1 MKKSTA
7 KPVPVPLWR
16 QQFHYR
22 LKEGALIAVAALCLY
37 LWMALLSYD
46 QGDPGWSHTGTS
58 VGQVQNAAGRAG
70 AYAADILFM
79 VLGYFAYVFPL
90 LLGVKAWQIF
100 RERHQAWQWSGWLF
114 SWRLIGLV
122 FLVLSGAAL
131 AHLHFHSAASL
142 PASAG
147 GALGESLGD
156 LARNALNVQGSTLLF
171 IALFL
176 FGLTVFT
183 DLSWFSVM
191 DTTGKITLDL
201 FELVTGMASRWWAAR
216 SEQRRLVAS
225 LRGEEAVYAAEAP
238 PARREPRAEPRME
251 AKPQPPVAVRQEPVF
266 EPRAEAPAAPASAPV
281 VAMAAAGAPA
291 RARVPEVAL
300 RMPWDDEDELESFTA
315 DGRAPVL
322 DAPRLVAERV
332 AQVSAPVLPPIIAP
346 SAQPP
351 AVPPPAA
358 KVEPVR
364 RMFPEKP
371 EPPMVDAA
379 LEGTIPPLSILD
391 PVQKKQVQ
399 YSPESLAGVGQ
410 LLEIKLKEFG
420 VEVTVDSIHPGPVIT
435 RYEIQPAAGVKV
447 SRISNLAKDLA
458 RSLAVT
464 SVRVVEVIP
473 GKTTVGIEIPNEDR
487 QIVRFSEVLS
497 TPQYDD
503 AQSPVTLALGHDIGG
518 KPVITDLAKMPHL
531 LVAGTTGSG
540 KSVGVNAMIL
550 SILFKS
556 TPQDARLIM
565 IDPKMLELSIYEGIP
580 HLLCPVVTD
589 MKDAANAL
597 RWSVAE
603 MERRYKLM
611 AAMGVRNLGGFNR
624 KVKDAEEAGTPL
636 GDPLYRRESME
647 DEAPL
652 LKTLPTIVVV
662 VDEFADMMMIVGKKV
677 EELIARIAQK
687 ARAAGIHLILAT
699 QRPSVDVITGLIK
712 ANIPTRMA
720 FQVSSKIDSRT
731 IIDQGGAEQLLG
743 HGDMLY
749 MPPGTSLPIRVHG
762 AFVSDDEVHRVVEAW
777 KMRGTPDY
785 NDDILNGIEEG
796 GGGSFEGAGGGDG
809 DDSES
814 DALYD
819 EAVAFVLESRRAS
832 ISSVQRKLK
841 IGYNRAARM
850 IEAMEMAGVVTPM
863 NSNGSR
869 DVIAPGPL
877 RD

>member
-1 MKKSTA
+1 MKKSAATPKA
-7 KPVPVPLWR
+7 AVVPAWR
-16 QQFHYR
+16 QHLHYR
-22 LKEGALIAVAALCLY
+22 LKEGALIAIGALCLF
-37 LWMALLSYD
+37 LMMALLTYGKD
-46 QGDPGWSHTGTS
+46 DPGWSHNS
-58 VGQVQNAAGRAG
+58 KIEDVQNFGGPAGS
-70 AYAADILFM
+70 YSADILFM
-79 VLGYFAYVFPL
+79 VLGYFAYIFPL
-90 LLGVKAWQIF
+90 LLAIKTWQIF
-100 RERHQAWQWSGWLF
+100 RQRHEPWQWSGWLF

-131 AHLHFHSAASL
+131 AHIHFHAPTGL
-142 PASAG
+142 PAGAG

-156 LARNALNVQGSTLLF
+156 LARKTLNIQGSTLMF

-183 DLSWFSVM
+183 DLSWFKVM
-191 DTTGKITLDL
+191 DVTGKITLDL
-201 FELVTGMASRWWAAR
+201 LELFQGAANRWWAAR
-216 SEQRRLVAS
+216 VDRKRMVAQLREVDTRVNEVVAPSTPDRREQAKVKERLIEREQALSKHMSDREKQVPPVIAP
-225 LRGEEAVYAAEAP
+225 AP
-238 PARREPRAEPRME
+238 PKPAEPSHRVQKE
-251 AKPQPPVAVRQEPVF
+251 KQAPLFVDSAVE
-266 EPRAEAPAAPASAPV
+266 
-281 VAMAAAGAPA
+281 G
-291 RARVPEVAL
+291 
-300 RMPWDDEDELESFTA
+300 T
-315 DGRAPVL
+315 
-322 DAPRLVAERV
+322 
-332 AQVSAPVLPPIIAP
+332 LPPI
-346 SAQPP
+346 
-351 AVPPPAA
+351 
-358 KVEPVR
+358 
-364 RMFPEKP
+364 
-371 EPPMVDAA
+371 
-379 LEGTIPPLSILD
+379 SILD
-391 PVQKKQVQ
+391 PAEKKQLN
-399 YSPESLAGVGQ
+399 YSPESLAAVGH

-420 VEVTVDSIHPGPVIT
+420 VEVSVDSIHPGPVIT

-447 SRISNLAKDLA
+447 SRIANLAKDLA

-497 TPQYDD
+497 TPEYDNFK
-503 AQSPVTLALGHDIGG
+503 SPVTLALGHDIGG

-556 TPQDARLIM
+556 GPEDAKLIM

-611 AAMGVRNLGGFNR
+611 AKMGVRNLSGFNA
-624 KVKDAEEAGTPL
+624 KVKEAQDAGTPL
-636 GDPLYRRESME
+636 TDPLYKRESIH

-652 LKTLPTIVVV
+652 LSKLPTIVVV

-777 KMRGTPDY
+777 KLRGAPEY
-785 NDDILNGIEEG
+785 NDDILAGVEEAG
-796 GGGSFEGAGGGDG
+796 SGFDGGSSGGD
-809 DDSES
+809 DDAET

-832 ISSVQRKLK
+832 ISAVQRKLK

-850 IEAMEMAGVVTPM
+850 IEAMEMAGVVTAM
-863 NSNGSR
+863 NTNGSR
-869 DVIAPGPL
+869 EVIAPGQM

>member
-7 KPVPVPLWR
+7 TPTPLPVPLWR
-16 QQFHYR
+16 QQLHYR
-22 LKEGALIAVAALCLY
+22 LKEGALIAVGALCLY
-37 LWMALLSYD
+37 LWMALLTYD
-46 QGDPGWSHTGTS
+46 TSDPSFTHTS
-58 VGQVQNAAGRAG
+58 NVDQVQNAAGRAG
-70 AYAADILFM
+70 AFFADILFM
-79 VLGYFAYVFPL
+79 VLGYFAYIFPL
-90 LLGVKAWQIF
+90 LLAIKTWQIF
-100 RERHQAWQWSGWLF
+100 RERHQPWQWSGWLF

-131 AHLHFHSAASL
+131 AHIHFHPPASV
-142 PASAG
+142 PFSAG

-156 LARNALNVQGSTLLF
+156 LARNLLNVQGSTLMF

-183 DLSWFSVM
+183 DLSWFKVM
-191 DTTGKITLDL
+191 DLTGKITLDL
-201 FELVTGMASRWWAAR
+201 FELVQGAASRWWAAR
-216 SEQRRLVAS
+216 NERKRLVAQ
-225 LRGEEAVYAAEAP
+225 LREVDEQV
-238 PARREPRAEPRME
+238 
-251 AKPQPPVAVRQEPVF
+251 QEVV
-266 EPRAEAPAAPASAPV
+266 APV
-281 VAMAAAGAPA
+281 VVDKREQVKA
-291 RARVPEVAL
+291 RERIIERDDSLSKHVAQ
-300 RMPWDDEDELESFTA
+300 REQQP
-315 DGRAPVL
+315 APVINL
-322 DAPRLVAERV
+322 P
-332 AQVSAPVLPPIIAP
+332 APVKA
-346 SAQPP
+346 
-351 AVPPPAA
+351 
-358 KVEPVR
+358 
-364 RMFPEKP
+364 P
-371 EPPMVDAA
+371 EPSKRVMKEKQAPLFVDSAV
-379 LEGTIPPLSILD
+379 EGTLPSISILD
-391 PVQKKQVQ
+391 PAEQKKIE
-399 YSPESLAGVGQ
+399 YSPESLAGVGH

-420 VEVTVDSIHPGPVIT
+420 VEVSVDSIHPGPVIT

-447 SRISNLAKDLA
+447 SRIANLAKDLA

-473 GKTTVGIEIPNEDR
+473 GKTTVGIEIPNENR
-487 QIVRFSEVLS
+487 QMVRFSEVLS
-497 TPQYDD
+497 TPQYDE
-503 AQSPVTLALGHDIGG
+503 QKSPVTLALGHDIGG

-556 TPQDARLIM
+556 GPEDARLIM

-611 AAMGVRNLGGFNR
+611 AAMGVRNLAGFNR
-624 KVKDAEEAGTPL
+624 KIKDAEEAGEVIH
-636 GDPLYRRESME
+636 DPLYRRESME
-647 DEAPL
+647 DEAPV

-762 AFVSDDEVHRVVEAW
+762 AFVSDEEVHRVVEAW
-777 KMRGTPDY
+777 KLRGAPDY
-785 NDDILNGIEEG
+785 NDDILNGVEEAGSGFDG
-796 GGGSFEGAGGGDG
+796 GGGGGGDG
-809 DDSES
+809 DDAET

-819 EAVAFVLESRRAS
+819 EAVQFVLESRRAS
-832 ISSVQRKLK
+832 ISAVQRKLK

-850 IEAMEMAGVVTPM
+850 IESMEMAGVVTPM

-869 DVIAPGPL
+869 EVIAPGGP

>member
-1 MKKSTA
+1 M
-7 KPVPVPLWR
+7 PLWR
-16 QQFHYR
+16 QQLHYR
-22 LKEGALIAVAALCLY
+22 LKEGALIAVGALCLY
-37 LWMALLSYD
+37 LWMALLTYD
-46 QGDPGWSHTGTS
+46 TSDPGFSHTS
-58 VGQVQNAAGRAG
+58 NADQVQNAAGRAG
-70 AYAADILFM
+70 AYFADILFM
-79 VLGYFAYVFPL
+79 VLGYFAYIFPL
-90 LLGVKAWQIF
+90 LLAIKTWQIF
-100 RERHQAWQWSGWLF
+100 RERHQPWQWSGWLF

-131 AHLHFHSAASL
+131 AHIHFHPSASL
-142 PASAG
+142 PFSAG

-156 LARNALNVQGSTLLF
+156 LARNLLNVQGSTLMF

-183 DLSWFSVM
+183 DLSWFKVM
-191 DTTGKITLDL
+191 DVTGKITLDL
-201 FELVTGMASRWWAAR
+201 FELVQNAANRWWEAR
-216 SEQRRLVAS
+216 NERKRLVAQ
-225 LRGEEAVYAAEAP
+225 LREVDERVDE
-238 PARREPRAEPRME
+238 
-251 AKPQPPVAVRQEPVF
+251 VV
-266 EPRAEAPAAPASAPV
+266 APV
-281 VAMAAAGAPA
+281 VVDKREQVKA
-291 RARVPEVAL
+291 RERIIERDEALTKHVAQ
-300 RMPWDDEDELESFTA
+300 REQQP
-315 DGRAPVL
+315 APVINL
-322 DAPRLVAERV
+322 P
-332 AQVSAPVLPPIIAP
+332 APV
-346 SAQPP
+346 
-351 AVPPPAA
+351 A
-358 KVEPVR
+358 KA
-364 RMFPEKP
+364 P
-371 EPPMVDAA
+371 EPSKRVMKEKQAPLFVDSAV
-379 LEGTIPPLSILD
+379 EGTLPSISILD
-391 PVQKKQVQ
+391 PAEQKKIE
-399 YSPESLAGVGQ
+399 YSPESLAGVGH

-420 VEVTVDSIHPGPVIT
+420 VEVSVDSIHPGPVIT

-447 SRISNLAKDLA
+447 SRIANLAKDLA

-473 GKTTVGIEIPNEDR
+473 GKTTVGIEIPNENR
-487 QIVRFSEVLS
+487 QMVRFSEVLS
-497 TPQYDD
+497 SPQYDE
-503 AQSPVTLALGHDIGG
+503 QKSPVTLALGHDIGG

-556 TPQDARLIM
+556 GPEDARLIM

-611 AAMGVRNLGGFNR
+611 AAMGVRNLAGFNR
-624 KVKDAEEAGTPL
+624 KIKDAQEAGEVIH
-636 GDPLYRRESME
+636 DPLYRRESMD
-647 DEAPL
+647 DEPPT

-762 AFVSDDEVHRVVEAW
+762 AFVSDDEVHRTVEAW
-777 KMRGTPDY
+777 KLRGAPDY
-785 NDDILNGIEEG
+785 NDDILNGVEEAGSGFEG
-796 GGGSFEGAGGGDG
+796 GGGGGDG
-809 DDSES
+809 DDPEA

-819 EAVAFVLESRRAS
+819 EAVQFVLESRRAS
-832 ISSVQRKLK
+832 ISAVQRKLK

-850 IEAMEMAGVVTPM
+850 IESMEMAGVVTPM

-869 DVIAPGPL
+869 EVIAPGGP

>member
-1 MKKSTA
+1 M
-7 KPVPVPLWR
+7 PLWR
-16 QQFHYR
+16 QQLHYR
-22 LKEGALIAVAALCLY
+22 LKEGALIAVGALCLY
-37 LWMALLSYD
+37 LWMALLTYD
-46 QGDPGWSHTGTS
+46 TSDPGFSHTS
-58 VGQVQNAAGRAG
+58 NVEQVQNAAGRAG
-70 AYAADILFM
+70 AYFADILFM
-79 VLGYFAYVFPL
+79 VLGYFAYIFPL
-90 LLGVKAWQIF
+90 LLAIKTWQIF
-100 RERHQAWQWSGWLF
+100 RERHQPWQWSGWLF

-131 AHLHFHSAASL
+131 AHIHFHPAANI
-142 PASAG
+142 PFSAG

-156 LARNALNVQGSTLLF
+156 LARNLLNVQGSTLMF

-183 DLSWFSVM
+183 DLSWFKVM
-191 DTTGKITLDL
+191 DLTGKITLDL
-201 FELVTGMASRWWAAR
+201 FELVQGAASRWWEAR
-216 SEQRRLVAS
+216 AERKRLEAQ
-225 LRGEEAVYAAEAP
+225 LREVDDPVFDLGPKTADK
-238 PARREPRAEPRME
+238 REP
-251 AKPQPPVAVRQEPVF
+251 AKPALRERIF
-266 EPRAEAPAAPASAPV
+266 KREAAPAADVEPREPTLAREPV
-281 VAMAAAGAPA
+281 VP
-291 RARVPEVAL
+291 REPL
-300 RMPWDDEDELESFTA
+300 
-315 DGRAPVL
+315 
-322 DAPRLVAERV
+322 APRDSV
-332 AQVSAPVLPPIIAP
+332 VSREQSGAAPTIV
-346 SAQPP
+346 
-351 AVPPPAA
+351 PPAA
-358 KVEPVR
+358 AKA
-364 RMFPEKP
+364 PEQSKRVMKEKQAP
-371 EPPMVDAA
+371 LFVDSAV
-379 LEGTIPPLSILD
+379 EGTLPSISILD
-391 PVQKKQVQ
+391 PAEQKKIE

-420 VEVTVDSIHPGPVIT
+420 VEVSVDSIHPGPVIT

-447 SRISNLAKDLA
+447 SRIANLAKDLA

-473 GKTTVGIEIPNEDR
+473 GKTTVGIEIPNENR
-487 QIVRFSEVLS
+487 QMVRFSEVLA
-497 TPQYDD
+497 TPQYDE
-503 AQSPVTLALGHDIGG
+503 QKSPVTLALGHDIGG

-556 TPQDARLIM
+556 SPEDARLIM

-611 AAMGVRNLGGFNR
+611 AAMGVRNLAGFNR
-624 KVKDAEEAGTPL
+624 KIKDAQEAGEIIH
-636 GDPLYRRESME
+636 DPLYRRESMD
-647 DEAPL
+647 DEPPA

-762 AFVSDDEVHRVVEAW
+762 AFVSDDEVHRTVEAW
-777 KMRGTPDY
+777 KLRGAPDY
-785 NDDILNGIEEG
+785 NDDILNGVEEAGSGFDG
-796 GGGSFEGAGGGDG
+796 GGGGGGDG
-809 DDSES
+809 EDSES

-819 EAVAFVLESRRAS
+819 EAVQFVLESRRAS
-832 ISSVQRKLK
+832 ISAVQRKLK

-869 DVIAPGPL
+869 EVIAPGGP

>member
-1 MKKSTA
+1 
-7 KPVPVPLWR
+7 VPLWR
-16 QQFHYR
+16 QQLHYR
-22 LKEGALIAVAALCLY
+22 LKEGALIAVGALCLY
-37 LWMALLSYD
+37 LWMALVTYD
-46 QGDPGWSHTGTS
+46 TSDPGFSHTS
-58 VGQVQNAAGRAG
+58 NVEQVQNAAGRAG
-70 AYAADILFM
+70 AYFADILFM
-79 VLGYFAYVFPL
+79 VLGYFAYIFPL
-90 LLGVKAWQIF
+90 LLAIKTWQIF
-100 RERHQAWQWSGWLF
+100 RERHQPWQWSGWLF

-131 AHLHFHSAASL
+131 AHIHFHPPASM
-142 PASAG
+142 PFSAG

-156 LARNALNVQGSTLLF
+156 LARSLLNVQGSTLMF

-183 DLSWFSVM
+183 DLSWFKVM
-191 DTTGKITLDL
+191 DLTGKITLDL
-201 FELVTGMASRWWAAR
+201 FELVQGAANRWWEAR
-216 SEQRRLVAS
+216 NERKRLVAQ
-225 LRGEEAVYAAEAP
+225 LREVDEPMLDVAPMAAEK
-238 PARREPRAEPRME
+238 REPI
-251 AKPQPPVAVRQEPVF
+251 KPQARERAVERDEPPVRPVAPREPVL
-266 EPRAEAPAAPASAPV
+266 PRVQPAAPA
-281 VAMAAAGAPA
+281 
-291 RARVPEVAL
+291 
-300 RMPWDDEDELESFTA
+300 
-315 DGRAPVL
+315 
-322 DAPRLVAERV
+322 
-332 AQVSAPVLPPIIAP
+332 I
-346 SAQPP
+346 
-351 AVPPPAA
+351 VPPTPAA
-358 KVEPVR
+358 VVEPSKRV
-364 RMFPEKP
+364 MKEKQAP
-371 EPPMVDAA
+371 LFVDSAV
-379 LEGTIPPLSILD
+379 EGTLPSISILD
-391 PVQKKQVQ
+391 PAEQKKIE

-420 VEVTVDSIHPGPVIT
+420 VEVSVDSIHPGPVIT

-447 SRISNLAKDLA
+447 SRIANLAKDLA

-473 GKTTVGIEIPNEDR
+473 GKTTVGIEIPNENR
-487 QIVRFSEVLS
+487 QMVRFSEVLS
-497 TPQYDD
+497 TPQYDE
-503 AQSPVTLALGHDIGG
+503 QKSPVTLALGHDIGG

-556 TPQDARLIM
+556 GPEDARLIM

-611 AAMGVRNLGGFNR
+611 AAMGVRNLAGFNR
-624 KVKDAEEAGTPL
+624 KIKDAQEAGEVIH
-636 GDPLYRRESME
+636 DPLYRRESMD
-647 DEAPL
+647 DEPPT

-777 KMRGTPDY
+777 KLRGAPDY
-785 NDDILNGIEEG
+785 NDDILNGVEEA
-796 GGGSFEGAGGGDG
+796 GSGFEGGAGGGDG

-819 EAVAFVLESRRAS
+819 EAVQFVLESRRAS
-832 ISSVQRKLK
+832 ISAVQRKLK

-869 DVIAPGPL
+869 EVIAPGGP

>member
-7 KPVPVPLWR
+7 TPPPLPVPLWR
-16 QQFHYR
+16 QQLHYR
-22 LKEGALIAVAALCLY
+22 LKEGALIAVGALCLY
-37 LWMALLSYD
+37 LWMALLTYD
-46 QGDPGWSHTGTS
+46 TADPGFSHTS
-58 VGQVQNAAGRAG
+58 NVEQVQNAAGRAG
-70 AYAADILFM
+70 AYFADILFM
-79 VLGYFAYVFPL
+79 VLGYFAYIFPL
-90 LLGVKAWQIF
+90 LLAIKTWQIF
-100 RERHQAWQWSGWLF
+100 RERHQPWQWSGWLF

-131 AHLHFHSAASL
+131 AHIHFHPSASL
-142 PASAG
+142 PFSAG

-156 LARNALNVQGSTLLF
+156 LARNLLNVQGSTLMF

-183 DLSWFSVM
+183 DLSWFKVM
-191 DTTGKITLDL
+191 DLTGKITLDL
-201 FELVTGMASRWWAAR
+201 FELVQGAANRWWEAR
-216 SEQRRLVAS
+216 NERKRLVAQ
-225 LRGEEAVYAAEAP
+225 LREVDEQVDE
-238 PARREPRAEPRME
+238 
-251 AKPQPPVAVRQEPVF
+251 VV
-266 EPRAEAPAAPASAPV
+266 APV
-281 VAMAAAGAPA
+281 VADKREQLKARERIIERDEALTKHVAQREQQPAPVIMPAPVKAPEPSKRVMKEKQTPLFVDSAVEGTLPSISILAPA
-291 RARVPEVAL
+291 E
-300 RMPWDDEDELESFTA
+300 
-315 DGRAPVL
+315 
-322 DAPRLVAERV
+322 
-332 AQVSAPVLPPIIAP
+332 
-346 SAQPP
+346 
-351 AVPPPAA
+351 
-358 KVEPVR
+358 
-364 RMFPEKP
+364 EKKI
-371 EPPMVDAA
+371 E
-379 LEGTIPPLSILD
+379 
-391 PVQKKQVQ
+391 
-399 YSPESLAGVGQ
+399 YSPESLAGVGHQ
-410 LLEIKLKEFG
+410 LEIKLKEFG
-420 VEVTVDSIHPGPVIT
+420 VEVSVDSIHPGPVIT

-447 SRISNLAKDLA
+447 SRIANLAKDLA

-473 GKTTVGIEIPNEDR
+473 GKTTVGIEIPNENR
-487 QIVRFSEVLS
+487 QMVRFSEVLS
-497 TPQYDD
+497 SSQYDE
-503 AQSPVTLALGHDIGG
+503 AKSPVALALGHDIGG

-556 TPQDARLIM
+556 GPEDARLIM

-611 AAMGVRNLGGFNR
+611 AAMGVRNLAGFNR
-624 KVKDAEEAGTPL
+624 KIKDAQEAGEVIH
-636 GDPLYRRESME
+636 DPLYRRESMD
-647 DEAPL
+647 DEPPA

-777 KMRGTPDY
+777 KLRGAPDY
-785 NDDILNGIEEG
+785 NDDILNGVEEAG
-796 GGGSFEGAGGGDG
+796 SGFDGGSGGGDG
-809 DDSES
+809 DDAET

-819 EAVAFVLESRRAS
+819 EAVQFVLESRRAS
-832 ISSVQRKLK
+832 ISAVQRKLK

-850 IEAMEMAGVVTPM
+850 IESMEMAGVVTPM

-869 DVIAPGPL
+869 EVIAPGGP

>member
-1 MKKSTA
+1 M
-7 KPVPVPLWR
+7 
-16 QQFHYR
+16 
-22 LKEGALIAVAALCLY
+22 IAVGALCLY
-37 LWMALLSYD
+37 LWMALLTYD
-46 QGDPGWSHTGTS
+46 TSDPGFSHTS
-58 VGQVQNAAGRAG
+58 NVDQVQNAAGRAG
-70 AYAADILFM
+70 AYFADILFM
-79 VLGYFAYVFPL
+79 VLGYFAYIFPL
-90 LLGVKAWQIF
+90 LLAVKTWQIF
-100 RERHQAWQWSGWLF
+100 RERHQPWDWSGWLF

-131 AHLHFHSAASL
+131 AHIHFHPPASL
-142 PASAG
+142 PFSAG

-156 LARNALNVQGSTLLF
+156 LARNLLNVQGSTLMF

-183 DLSWFSVM
+183 DLSWFKVM
-191 DTTGKITLDL
+191 DLTGKITLDL
-201 FELVTGMASRWWAAR
+201 FELVQGAATRWWEAR
-216 SEQRRLVAS
+216 NERKRLEAQ
-225 LRGEEAVYAAEAP
+225 LREV
-238 PARREPRAEPRME
+238 
-251 AKPQPPVAVRQEPVF
+251 EPVF
-266 EPRAEAPAAPASAPV
+266 KAAPMAAEKREPAKPSLRERILKREEPPAQPVEPREPTLAREPIVPPRETAPEALAPRETVVPRQQHAAPTI
-281 VAMAAAGAPA
+281 
-291 RARVPEVAL
+291 VP
-300 RMPWDDEDELESFTA
+300 
-315 DGRAPVL
+315 
-322 DAPRLVAERV
+322 
-332 AQVSAPVLPPIIAP
+332 P
-346 SAQPP
+346 SA
-351 AVPPPAA
+351 A
-358 KVEPVR
+358 KA
-364 RMFPEKP
+364 P
-371 EPPMVDAA
+371 EPSKRAMKEKQAPLFVDSAV
-379 LEGTIPPLSILD
+379 EGTLPSISILD
-391 PVQKKQVQ
+391 PAEQKKIE

-420 VEVTVDSIHPGPVIT
+420 VEVAVDSIHPGPVIT

-447 SRISNLAKDLA
+447 SRIANLAKDLA

-473 GKTTVGIEIPNEDR
+473 GKTTVGIEIPNENR
-487 QIVRFSEVLS
+487 QMVRFSEVLA
-497 TPQYDD
+497 TPQYDE
-503 AQSPVTLALGHDIGG
+503 QKSPVTLALGHDIGG

-556 TPQDARLIM
+556 SPEDARLIM

-611 AAMGVRNLGGFNR
+611 AKMGVRNLAGFNQ
-624 KVKDAEEAGTPL
+624 KVKDAQDAGEPL
-636 GDPLYRRESME
+636 VDPLYKRESIH

-652 LKTLPTIVVV
+652 LVKLPTIVVV

-762 AFVSDDEVHRVVEAW
+762 AFVSDDEVHRTVEAW
-777 KMRGTPDY
+777 KLRGAPDY
-785 NDDILNGIEEG
+785 NDDILNGVEEAGSGFDG
-796 GGGSFEGAGGGDG
+796 GGGGGEG
-809 DDSES
+809 DDAET

-819 EAVAFVLESRRAS
+819 EAVQFVLESRRAS
-832 ISSVQRKLK
+832 ISAVQRKLK

-850 IEAMEMAGVVTPM
+850 IESMEMAGVVTPM

-869 DVIAPGPL
+869 EVIAPGGP

>member
-1 MKKSTA
+1 
-7 KPVPVPLWR
+7 
-16 QQFHYR
+16 
-22 LKEGALIAVAALCLY
+22 
-37 LWMALLSYD
+37 
-46 QGDPGWSHTGTS
+46 
-58 VGQVQNAAGRAG
+58 
-70 AYAADILFM
+70 
-79 VLGYFAYVFPL
+79 
-90 LLGVKAWQIF
+90 
-100 RERHQAWQWSGWLF
+100 
-114 SWRLIGLV
+114 V
-122 FLVLSGAAL
+122 FLILAGAAL
-131 AHLHFHSAASL
+131 AHIHFHFSAGF
-142 PASAG
+142 PGSAG
-147 GALGESLGD
+147 GVLGEVLGD
-156 LARNALNVQGSTLLF
+156 LAKRALNIQGSTLLF

-183 DLSWFSVM
+183 DLSWFKVM
-191 DTTGKITLDL
+191 DVTGKITLDL
-201 FELVTGMASRWWAAR
+201 FELFQGAANRWWTAR
-216 SEQRRLVAS
+216 AERKQMVAQ
-225 LRGEEAVYAAEAP
+225 LREVDMRVNDVVAP
-238 PARREPRAEPRME
+238 VAPDRREQAKARERIIEREVSLSKHMTEREKHVPAVIAPAPSKPAEPSKRVLKE
-251 AKPQPPVAVRQEPVF
+251 KQAPLFVDSAVE
-266 EPRAEAPAAPASAPV
+266 
-281 VAMAAAGAPA
+281 G
-291 RARVPEVAL
+291 
-300 RMPWDDEDELESFTA
+300 T
-315 DGRAPVL
+315 
-322 DAPRLVAERV
+322 
-332 AQVSAPVLPPIIAP
+332 LPPI
-346 SAQPP
+346 
-351 AVPPPAA
+351 
-358 KVEPVR
+358 
-364 RMFPEKP
+364 
-371 EPPMVDAA
+371 
-379 LEGTIPPLSILD
+379 SILD
-391 PVQKKQVQ
+391 PAEKKQLN
-399 YSPESLAGVGQ
+399 YSPESLAAVGH

-420 VEVTVDSIHPGPVIT
+420 VEVSVDSIHPGPVIT

-497 TPQYDD
+497 TPEYDN
-503 AQSPVTLALGHDIGG
+503 AKSPVTLALGHDIGG

-556 TPQDARLIM
+556 GPEDAKLIM

-611 AAMGVRNLGGFNR
+611 AKMGVRNLSGFNQ
-624 KVKDAEEAGTPL
+624 KVKEAQDAGEPL
-636 GDPLYRRESME
+636 ADPLYKRESIH

-652 LKTLPTIVVV
+652 LTKLPTIVVV

-762 AFVSDDEVHRVVEAW
+762 AFVSDEEVHRVVEAW
-777 KMRGTPDY
+777 KLRGSPDY
-785 NDDILNGIEEG
+785 NDDILAGVEEPGSGFDGGSSEG
-796 GGGSFEGAGGGDG
+796 GE
-809 DDSES
+809 DSES

-819 EAVAFVLESRRAS
+819 EAVKFVLESRRAS
-832 ISSVQRKLK
+832 ISAVQRKLK

-850 IEAMEMAGVVTPM
+850 IEAMEMAGVVTSM
-863 NSNGSR
+863 NTNGSR
-869 DVIAPGPL
+869 EVLAPGPV

>member
-1 MKKSTA
+1 M
-7 KPVPVPLWR
+7 PQWR
-16 QQFHYR
+16 QQLHYR
-22 LKEGALIAVAALCLY
+22 LKEGALIAVGALCLY
-37 LWMALLSYD
+37 LWMALLTYD
-46 QGDPGWSHTGTS
+46 TSDPGFSHTS
-58 VGQVQNAAGRAG
+58 NVDQVQNAAGRAG
-70 AYAADILFM
+70 AYFADILFM
-79 VLGYFAYVFPL
+79 VLGYFAYIFPL
-90 LLGVKAWQIF
+90 LLAIKTWQIF
-100 RERHQAWQWSGWLF
+100 RERHQPWQWSGWLF

-131 AHLHFHSAASL
+131 AHIHFHPAASL
-142 PASAG
+142 PFSAG

-156 LARNALNVQGSTLLF
+156 LARNLLNVQGSTLMF

-183 DLSWFSVM
+183 DLSWFKVM
-191 DTTGKITLDL
+191 DMTGKITLDL
-201 FELVTGMASRWWAAR
+201 FELVQGAANRWWEAR
-216 SEQRRLVAS
+216 NERKRLVAQ
-225 LRGEEAVYAAEAP
+225 LREVDEPNFDAAPMAAEK
-238 PARREPRAEPRME
+238 REPI
-251 AKPQPPVAVRQEPVF
+251 KPQPRERVVEREEP
-266 EPRAEAPAAPASAPV
+266 P
-281 VAMAAAGAPA
+281 APA
-291 RARVPEVAL
+291 RPVVQREPVVPRETVIPREQPVA
-300 RMPWDDEDELESFTA
+300 
-315 DGRAPVL
+315 APV
-322 DAPRLVAERV
+322 
-332 AQVSAPVLPPIIAP
+332 IM
-346 SAQPP
+346 PP
-351 AVPPPAA
+351 AVKA
-358 KVEPVR
+358 
-364 RMFPEKP
+364 P
-371 EPPMVDAA
+371 EPSKRVMKEKQAPLFIDSAV
-379 LEGTIPPLSILD
+379 EGTLPSISILD
-391 PVQKKQVQ
+391 PAEEKKIE

-447 SRISNLAKDLA
+447 SRIANLAKDLA
-458 RSLAVT
+458 RSIAVT

-473 GKTTVGIEIPNEDR
+473 GKTTVGIEIPNENR
-487 QIVRFSEVLS
+487 QMVRFSEVLA
-497 TPQYDD
+497 TPQYDE
-503 AQSPVTLALGHDIGG
+503 QKSPVTLALGHDIGG

-556 TPQDARLIM
+556 SPEDARLIM

-611 AAMGVRNLGGFNR
+611 AAMGVRNLAGFNR
-624 KVKDAEEAGTPL
+624 KIKDAQEAGEVIH
-636 GDPLYRRESME
+636 DPLYRRESMD
-647 DEAPL
+647 DEPPA

-777 KMRGTPDY
+777 KLRGAPDY
-785 NDDILNGIEEG
+785 NDDILNGVEEAGSGFEG
-796 GGGSFEGAGGGDG
+796 GGGGGDG
-809 DDSES
+809 EDSES

-819 EAVAFVLESRRAS
+819 EAVQFVLESRRAS
-832 ISSVQRKLK
+832 ISAVQRKLK

-869 DVIAPGPL
+869 EVIAPGGP